1 VGTDRIRELGVR
13 LAGARE
19 DAFDDCYAEL
29 GPILRRY
36 LRGRVPDADIDDV
49 VQVVFVEVWR
59 FRSRFDPSRSLEA
72 WVLTIARRRAIDHL
86 RSRRRDTVPLED
98 AQSMAGP
105 DGRDIASQ
113 VERSAD
119 MQVALARLPDLQREA
134 IEMAYYADLTQR
146 EIAERL
152 HVPLGTIKARTARGL
167 RRLGTLIVSPAT
179 ILRSQ
184 RPGGGD
190 TLAGRLARRD
200 QRAVAHG
207 FRGQDAKQVEVRR
220 FLVIECAHL
229 VPGAIGRAEDLEPFL
244 GPQQADGAVG
254 LLLQRVSR
262 PRDRGQVSQF
272 REDRPGGNPLF
283 AGGPPAGRRRLPP
296 AARRRRGRGAEHPVR
311 AGHAAPAGQA
321 VPIRPRCRSGPAAR
335 TPAPGVGR

>member
-1 VGTDRIRELGVR
+1 MARVGTDRMRELGHR
-13 LAGARE
+13 LAGANE

-86 RSRRRDTVPLED
+86 RARHKETVPLED
-98 AQSMAGP
+98 AASMAGP

-113 VERSAD
+113 VERTRD

-152 HVPLGTIKARTARGL
+152 DVPLGTIKARTARGL
-167 RRLGTLIVSPAT
+167 RRLSVLIASPAA
-179 ILRSQ
+179 L
-184 RPGGGD
+184 
-190 TLAGRLARRD
+190 
-200 QRAVAHG
+200 
-207 FRGQDAKQVEVRR
+207 
-220 FLVIECAHL
+220 
-229 VPGAIGRAEDLEPFL
+229 
-244 GPQQADGAVG
+244 
-254 LLLQRVSR
+254 
-262 PRDRGQVSQF
+262 
-272 REDRPGGNPLF
+272 
-283 AGGPPAGRRRLPP
+283 
-296 AARRRRGRGAEHPVR
+296 
-311 AGHAAPAGQA
+311 
-321 VPIRPRCRSGPAAR
+321 
-335 TPAPGVGR
+335 

>member
-1 VGTDRIRELGVR
+1 VGRVGTDRIRELGVR

-19 DAFDDCYAEL
+19 DAFEL

-113 VERSAD
+113 VERSQD
-119 MQVALARLPDLQREA
+119 MHVALARLPDLQREA

-167 RRLGTLIVSPAT
+167 RRLGAMIVSPAL
-179 ILRSQ
+179 ILWSQPAGLPWHVSEPVSAAVNAAGSASRCARLPRPARRTGRSTPLP
-184 RPGGGD
+184 RHRKSAPR
-190 TLAGRLARRD
+190 AGR
-200 QRAVAHG
+200 H
-207 FRGQDAKQVEVRR
+207 
-220 FLVIECAHL
+220 
-229 VPGAIGRAEDLEPFL
+229 
-244 GPQQADGAVG
+244 
-254 LLLQRVSR
+254 R
-262 PRDRGQVSQF
+262 PR
-272 REDRPGGNPLF
+272 
-283 AGGPPAGRRRLPP
+283 
-296 AARRRRGRGAEHPVR
+296 
-311 AGHAAPAGQA
+311 
-321 VPIRPRCRSGPAAR
+321 
-335 TPAPGVGR
+335 

>member
-1 VGTDRIRELGVR
+1 VGADRIRELGVR

-19 DAFDDCYAEL
+19 DAFGDCYAEL

-98 AQSMAGP
+98 AGSMAGP

-113 VERSAD
+113 VERTQD

-152 HVPLGTIKARTARGL
+152 DVPLGTIKARTARGL
-167 RRLGTLIVSPAT
+167 RRLGALIVSPAT
-179 ILRSQ
+179 ILWIG
-184 RPGGGD
+184 PTGCGG
-190 TLAGRLARRD
+190 
-200 QRAVAHG
+200 
-207 FRGQDAKQVEVRR
+207 
-220 FLVIECAHL
+220 
-229 VPGAIGRAEDLEPFL
+229 P
-244 GPQQADGAVG
+244 
-254 LLLQRVSR
+254 
-262 PRDRGQVSQF
+262 
-272 REDRPGGNPLF
+272 
-283 AGGPPAGRRRLPP
+283 AGGWVGQ
-296 AARRRRGRGAEHPVR
+296 RGGVSEPLRTA
-311 AGHAAPAGQA
+311 
-321 VPIRPRCRSGPAAR
+321 SAAR
-335 TPAPGVGR
+335 TPNR

>member
-1 VGTDRIRELGVR
+1 MARVGADRIRELGVR

-19 DAFDDCYAEL
+19 DAFGDCYAEL

-98 AQSMAGP
+98 AGSMAGP

-113 VERSAD
+113 VERTRD

-152 HVPLGTIKARTARGL
+152 DVPLGTIKARTARGL
-167 RRLGTLIVSPAT
+167 RRLGALIVSPAA
-179 ILRSQ
+179 ILWIQSAGLLQHASGRASEAGTASRCARLP
-184 RPGGGD
+184 RPGRRTGKS
-190 TLAGRLARRD
+190 TPLPRPRTSAPRAGR
-200 QRAVAHG
+200 H
-207 FRGQDAKQVEVRR
+207 
-220 FLVIECAHL
+220 
-229 VPGAIGRAEDLEPFL
+229 
-244 GPQQADGAVG
+244 
-254 LLLQRVSR
+254 R
-262 PRDRGQVSQF
+262 PR
-272 REDRPGGNPLF
+272 
-283 AGGPPAGRRRLPP
+283 
-296 AARRRRGRGAEHPVR
+296 
-311 AGHAAPAGQA
+311 
-321 VPIRPRCRSGPAAR
+321 
-335 TPAPGVGR
+335 